1 MVAKEYSKA
10 LHELAEELKVVDLI
24 KDEFK
29 EVINLLKDK
38 ELMEFFTSPVIK
50 ANEKKEVI
58 SKSFKGFNK
67 DFVHFLYVLIDNNR
81 FNGINEIYNEFINI
95 NLEKNNTISIKL
107 FSAELLKETE
117 VKRILDLLKNR
128 FNNKKIVYENIVD
141 SSLIGGIRVLAN
153 DTEINI
159 NAKDSILNLK
169 NSL

>member
-29 EVINLLKDK
+29 DVINLLKDK
-38 ELMEFFTSPVIK
+38 ELMDFFTSPVIK
-50 ANEKKEVI
+50 ANEKKDVI
-58 SKSFKGFNK
+58 SKSFKGFSK
-67 DFVHFLYVLIDNNR
+67 DFIHFLYVLIDNKR
-81 FNGINEIYNEFINI
+81 FHLINEIYNEFINI

-128 FNNKKIVYENIVD
+128 YNNKKIVYENIVD